1 MAERPQD
8 TPLNI
13 EPTMIRK
20 ALEEARRDQALAARL
35 LGISE
40 TELQRRMRRYGLTM
54 DGLAEE

>member
-1 MAERPQD
+1 MAEGPQD

-40 TELQRRMRRYGLTM
+40 AELQRRMQRYGLTM
-54 DGLAEE
+54 DGLADE

>member
-13 EPTMIRK
+13 EATMIRK
-20 ALEEARRDQALAARL
+20 ALDEARRDQALAARL

-40 TELQRRMRRYGLTM
+40 TELQRRMQRYGLTM
-54 DGLAEE
+54 DGLTEE